1 MVYRRDRLMAKVN
14 RWAMPTLPAATGL
27 ALILTILSFVAPSS
41 PRSVGHTEI
50 LASAWGDFSDPRYAP
65 TPPLPNSLLSLS
77 PYNPPNR
84 GAPGRTRDA
93 GSRSCGL
100 VALVPTQTH
109 WGETLE
115 PHPTFWFYVANPAER
130 MIFDLRDEMT
140 GESVFTTEFA
150 ALAGPGI
157 GSYVLPDEALALES
171 DRLYRWQLTLDCP
184 RTDSD
189 PTVNS
194 IVVRREVDPELT
206 EQLDNALPE
215 ERINLLATHGLW
227 YDTLTDLAQLRAS
240 DPQNPELE
248 TAWVELLQHPVVAL
262 DDMVEM
268 PLIPCCSVENP

>member
-1 MVYRRDRLMAKVN
+1 MIYHRDRQLMAQVHG
-14 RWAMPTLPAATGL
+14 WAMPTLPVATGL
-27 ALILTILSFVAPSS
+27 ALAFILPPVA
-41 PRSVGHTEI
+41 I
-50 LASAWGDFSDPRYAP
+50 SA
-65 TPPLPNSLLSLS
+65 TPPLPHSPSTLSLS

-130 MIFDLRDEMT
+130 MVFELRDEMT

-157 GSYVLPDEALALES
+157 GSFALPKTAPALES

-184 RTDSD
+184 HTDSD

-194 IVVRREVDPELT
+194 IVVRRQADPELAAKLQT
-206 EQLDNALPE
+206 ALPT
-215 ERINLLATHGLW
+215 ERVDLLATHGLW
-227 YDTLTDLAQLRAS
+227 YDTLTDLAQLRTS
-240 DPQNPELE
+240 DPQNPEYAE
-248 TAWVELLQHPVVAL
+248 AWADLLQHPIVGL
-262 DDMVEM
+262 DDMVEI